1 MRYLAICCALLIGF
15 TASAQTVEFG
25 LHGNILNF
33 SIPEEITSIAGV
45 PPATTETLAL
55 QEVFGVGYGG
65 GIHFNFKLGILR
77 IRLAGDY
84 NTISPDNAKFQT
96 FLAQYVG
103 TSASAFRV
111 EGGKITIYGGEVN
124 LKLTILP
131 IPVFQPYIAGGIGL
145 SHVKA
150 EDTKVTYNNVPLT
163 PITIIEEQNVMT
175 LNAGVGADFVLGPL
189 SLYAEVRVNAFFL
202 DPTTATYLPVGTLGI
217 TF

>member
-1 MRYLAICCALLIGF
+1 MRTYALCFALLIGF
-15 TASAQTVEFG
+15 TASAQTLEFG

-33 SIPEEITSIAGV
+33 SVPEEISSIAGV
-45 PPATTETLAL
+45 PPATNETLAL

-65 GIHFNFKLGILR
+65 GIHASLKLGILR
-77 IRLAGDY
+77 LRLAGDY
-84 NTISPDNAKFQT
+84 NLISPDNAKFQT

-111 EGGKITIYGGEVN
+111 EGGKVHIYGGEAN

-131 IPVFQPYIAGGIGL
+131 LPVIQLYLAGGIGL

-150 EDTKVTYNNVPLT
+150 EETKITFNNTPLA
-163 PITIIEEQNVMT
+163 PIKLIDEQTVMT
-175 LNAGVGADFVLGPL
+175 LNGGVGVDFVLGAT

-202 DPTTATYLPVGTLGI
+202 DPETATYLPVATLGI

>member
-1 MRYLAICCALLIGF
+1 MRTYALCFALVIGF
-15 TASAQTVEFG
+15 TASAQTLEFG

-33 SIPEEITSIAGV
+33 SVPEEITNIAGV
-45 PPATTETLAL
+45 PPATDETLAL

-65 GIHFNFKLGILR
+65 GIHASVKFGIFR
-77 IRLAGDY
+77 VRLAGDY
-84 NTISPDNAKFQT
+84 NLISPDNAKFQA

-103 TSASAFRV
+103 TSAEAFRV
-111 EGGKITIYGGEVN
+111 EGGKVHIYGGEAN

-131 IPVFQPYIAGGIGL
+131 LPVIQLYLAGGIGL

-150 EDTKVTYNNVPLT
+150 EETQITFNNTPLA
-163 PITIIEEQNVMT
+163 PVKLIDEQTVMT
-175 LNAGVGADFVLGPL
+175 LNGGLGIDFVLGAT

-202 DPTTATYLPVGTLGI
+202 DPETATYLPVATLGI

>member
-1 MRYLAICCALLIGF
+1 MRTYALCFAMLIGF

-33 SIPEEITSIAGV
+33 NVPEEITNIAGI

-55 QEVFGVGYGG
+55 QEVYGVGYGG
-65 GIHFNFKLGILR
+65 GIHLNFVLGILR
-77 IRLAGDY
+77 FRLAGDY
-84 NTISPDNAKFQT
+84 SMITPDNSKFQT

-103 TSASAFRV
+103 ASASAFRV
-111 EGGKITIYGGEVN
+111 EGGKVTIYGGEAN

-150 EDTKVTYNNVPLT
+150 DETKITYNNTPLA
-163 PITIIEEQNVMT
+163 PIEMIKEQTVMT
-175 LNAGVGADFVLGPL
+175 LNGGVGADFVLGPL

>member
-1 MRYLAICCALLIGF
+1 MRTYALCFALVIGF
-15 TASAQTVEFG
+15 TASAQTLEFG

-33 SIPEEITSIAGV
+33 SVPEEITSIAGV
-45 PPATTETLAL
+45 PPATNESLAL

-65 GIHFNFKLGILR
+65 GIHASVKLGILR
-77 IRLAGDY
+77 LRLAGDY
-84 NTISPDNAKFQT
+84 NLISPDNAKFQA

-103 TSASAFRV
+103 TSAEAFRV
-111 EGGKITIYGGEVN
+111 EGGKVHIYGGEAN

-131 IPVFQPYIAGGIGL
+131 LPVIQLYLAGGIGL

-150 EDTKVTYNNVPLT
+150 EETQITFNNTPLA
-163 PITIIEEQNVMT
+163 PVKLIDEQTVMT
-175 LNAGVGADFVLGPL
+175 LNGGLGIDFVLGAT

-202 DPTTATYLPVGTLGI
+202 DPETATYLPVATLGI